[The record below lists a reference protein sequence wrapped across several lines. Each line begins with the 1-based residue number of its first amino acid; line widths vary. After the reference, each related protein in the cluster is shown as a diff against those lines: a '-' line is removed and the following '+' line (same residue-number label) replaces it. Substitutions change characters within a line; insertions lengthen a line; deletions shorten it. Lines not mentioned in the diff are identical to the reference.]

1 MAWRVVNVM
10 SLRLEFVTLAAQ
22 PGAKLSEL
30 CRRFGVS
37 RQTGYKWLAR
47 FGEAGEAGLVDRSRR
62 PHGSPSRTDA
72 AVEEAVLAV
81 RRANRCWG
89 GRKIRRVLLNARPEG
104 LPAEQVPA
112 ASTITGILRRHG
124 LLERDEPA
132 PQPFKRFE
140 AVAPNRLWQMDFK
153 GHFALDGR
161 TDGGGVRCWPLTVLD
176 DHSRYA
182 IGAEAC
188 TDEKEVTVCE
198 RLTKVFERH
207 GLPDA
212 IITDNGAPWGHQNG
226 VTKYTRFSVWLLR
239 LGVKPLHSRPRH
251 PQTMG
256 KIERLHRSLRAELL
270 QGRRFADLDAVQSG
284 LDRWRA
290 RYNHQRPHDAL
301 GGAFPASRYRMSE
314 RSMPARLVEPD
325 YPDDQ
330 VTGRV
335 RRNGCLRCRPQD
347 QRRVDLQLSA
357 AFADQRVAVRP
368 SAEDGVHHVWF
379 MTWRI
384 AKVDFRTNP
393 ERPTVTHVLERM

>member
-161 TDGGGVRCWPLTVLD
+161 TDGGGVRCLTPILSSSD
-176 DHSRYA
+176 AKASSD
-182 IGAEAC
+182 AELNHTPHRATC
-188 TDEKEVTVCE
+188 
-198 RLTKVFERH
+198 RLASP
-207 GLPDA
+207 G
-212 IITDNGAPWGHQNG
+212 GW
-226 VTKYTRFSVWLLR
+226 
-239 LGVKPLHSRPRH
+239 
-251 PQTMG
+251 
-256 KIERLHRSLRAELL
+256 HRSRLSTSEPVLT
-270 QGRRFADLDAVQSG
+270 
-284 LDRWRA
+284 RWRA
-290 RYNHQRPHDAL
+290 GAEVGEGLPTRAAMALIELPGRRHAWRRPDCSEATLRRHEEPQAAEL
-301 GGAFPASRYRMSE
+301 REHGSE
-314 RSMPARLVEPD
+314 RPLAVGRVVDAAARAWHGDRVRDARLSRPPAPLLV
-325 YPDDQ
+325 
-330 VTGRV
+330 GRARSRCSRLQH
-335 RRNGCLRCRPQD
+335 RRCRCRPGTD
-347 QRRVDLQLSA
+347 PPRRGRNGL
-357 AFADQRVAVRP
+357 
-368 SAEDGVHHVWF
+368 
-379 MTWRI
+379 
-384 AKVDFRTNP
+384 
-393 ERPTVTHVLERM
+393 